1 MYEDILAVYDSSDA
15 PYILKTRELIGSPGV
30 TDVLLT
36 EGENIWFRRHGELIE
51 TDVYVPSEG
60 IMMISSNVF
69 MLGSWDRGNRA
80 CDFDGK
86 RLRLRFSRSKRKSQ
100 LFVRVLPGDVPLAE
114 KIGSIGV
121 ISKMIP
127 DILSPGLF
135 LVSGSTGSGKSTFL
149 ASYLQH
155 LLDNFRIHVVT
166 IEDPIEYVLKN
177 GEGHVSQR
185 EIPDDVKT
193 YDEAVRDSLREDPDV
208 ILVGE
213 IRDSPT
219 ASAALTVAETG
230 HLVLGT
236 VHASSP
242 TGVIERMNGL
252 LSGLPDA
259 KIRLAFSLRGVV
271 HLTLRNDGE
280 KAERK
285 ASILPV
291 DGEAARAILRDELK
305 DLAKKTTAERLKN
318 A

>member
-1 MYEDILAVYDSSDA
+1 MRKTAKVMSLKGRYRRRKAYD
-15 PYILKTRELIGSPGV
+15 E
-30 TDVLLT
+30 
-36 EGENIWFRRHGELIE
+36 
-51 TDVYVPSEG
+51 PS
-60 IMMISSNVF
+60 
-69 MLGSWDRGNRA
+69 
-80 CDFDGK
+80 
-86 RLRLRFSRSKRKSQ
+86 RFSAKS
-100 LFVRVLPGDVPLAE
+100 
-114 KIGSIGV
+114 
-121 ISKMIP
+121 
-127 DILSPGLF
+127 
-135 LVSGSTGSGKSTFL
+135 
-149 ASYLQH
+149 
-155 LLDNFRIHVVT
+155 
-166 IEDPIEYVLKN
+166 
-177 GEGHVSQR
+177 
-185 EIPDDVKT
+185 
-193 YDEAVRDSLREDPDV
+193 DV

>member
-30 TDVLLT
+30 TDVHLT

-127 DILSPGLF
+127 DILSP
-135 LVSGSTGSGKSTFL
+135 
-149 ASYLQH
+149 
-155 LLDNFRIHVVT
+155 
-166 IEDPIEYVLKN
+166 
-177 GEGHVSQR
+177 
-185 EIPDDVKT
+185 
-193 YDEAVRDSLREDPDV
+193 
-208 ILVGE
+208 
-213 IRDSPT
+213 
-219 ASAALTVAETG
+219 
-230 HLVLGT
+230 
-236 VHASSP
+236 
-242 TGVIERMNGL
+242 
-252 LSGLPDA
+252 
-259 KIRLAFSLRGVV
+259 AFSWFRG
-271 HLTLRNDGE
+271 
-280 KAERK
+280 
-285 ASILPV
+285 
-291 DGEAARAILRDELK
+291 LRDR
-305 DLAKKTTAERLKN
+305 ERVPFLLPTCN
-318 A
+318 TCLTILGFT